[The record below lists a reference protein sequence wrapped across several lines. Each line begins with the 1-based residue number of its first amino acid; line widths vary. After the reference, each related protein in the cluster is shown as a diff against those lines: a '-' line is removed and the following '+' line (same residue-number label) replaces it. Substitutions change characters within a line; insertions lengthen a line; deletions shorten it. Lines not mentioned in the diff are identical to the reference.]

1 MKFSEPLSQSKK
13 CDEWWEL
20 QTYLYLRSLKGT
32 EHSTTL
38 IILRICS
45 DKLTISILWLATQFL
60 VVGGTNVEELKA
72 TVWKIW
78 SKMIMWSCTGVHVQL
93 LTFLIYLLWLTFFF
107 FVSKGLGKVEMKGL
121 WDRVHIQLYYLFAL
135 ADLFFMGK
143 GKKEKYLL
151 VEISVLIIIR
161 IKKKSLSCTP
171 KLRHL
176 LYEGKSP
183 ASKCDKDKR
192 YFCVC
197 CFVRLL
203 NLLQFT

>member
-20 QTYLYLRSLKGT
+20 QTYLYLRSLKGM

-72 TVWKIW
+72 TVWKRW

-107 FVSKGLGKVEMKGL
+107 LWVRDWVKLKWKVCETEYIFSYTICLL
-121 WDRVHIQLYYLFAL
+121 WLT
-135 ADLFFMGK
+135 FFLWGRGRK
-143 GKKEKYLL
+143 RS
-151 VEISVLIIIR
+151 ICSW
-161 IKKKSLSCTP
+161 KSLC
-171 KLRHL
+171 
-176 LYEGKSP
+176 
-183 ASKCDKDKR
+183 
-192 YFCVC
+192 
-197 CFVRLL
+197 
-203 NLLQFT
+203 